1 MDIYGDT
8 QSGNCMKV
16 KYTAD
21 LLGLVYRWHAVN
33 IMEGGSRNAAFLSIN
48 PHGQV
53 PVLVLEDGRSLSQSN
68 AIISYLAEGSH
79 LLPSESF
86 ARAKVMQWLFWEQY
100 SHEPYVA
107 VCRFHMHY
115 LGKSRAT
122 REGWRVERGEAAL
135 DALEDQLSHSQWLS
149 GDQFSIADIALFA
162 YTHLAEEGG
171 FDLSSRLSVTRWV
184 SECSTVLGLDD

>member
-16 KYTAD
+16 KYTTD
-21 LLGLVYRWHAVN
+21 ILGIQYKWIPID
-33 IMEGGSRNAAFLSIN
+33 IMQGGSRTEQFLGVN

-53 PVLVLEDGRSLSQSN
+53 PAIVLEDGRSLAQSN
-68 AIISYLAEGSH
+68 AIICFLAHGTK
-79 LLPSESF
+79 LLPDDPFEQ
-86 ARAKVMQWLFWEQY
+86 AKVHEWLFWEQY

-115 LGKSRAT
+115 LKKPKDT
-122 REGWRVERGEAAL
+122 REAWRVERGEAAL
-135 DALEDQLSHSQWLS
+135 DTLERQLSQSRWLAA
-149 GDQFSIADIALFA
+149 DRFTVADIALFA

-171 FDLSSRLSVTRWV
+171 FDLKARPNLQRWID
-184 SECSTVLGLDD
+184 ECKTEIG